1 MLAPRTERR
10 CKLSDEAVD
19 PNIKV
24 DSLDKMAVAVY
35 TALAE
40 EVKALTKVLDTD
52 SCSVMAKGV

>member
-1 MLAPRTERR
+1 MSAYV
-10 CKLSDEAVD
+10 DEGVG
-19 PNIKV
+19 PSIKV